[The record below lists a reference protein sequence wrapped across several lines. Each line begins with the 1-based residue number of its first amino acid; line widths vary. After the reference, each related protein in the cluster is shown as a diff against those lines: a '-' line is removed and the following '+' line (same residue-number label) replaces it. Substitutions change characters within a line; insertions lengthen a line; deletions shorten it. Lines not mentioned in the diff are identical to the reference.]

1 MTFPPSESGVQVLF
15 LGWSLELKRT
25 SISGGVYSLGNV
37 LFLRKTAEAPD
48 AFAADKARS
57 AEQGFGLRGQFSSAV
72 DRERMQNAVLQFLGF
87 RELRTSFSLSP
98 RCAALNGAGNSALSL

>member
-37 LFLRKTAEAPD
+37 LVPFLKEKTIRLNLIPQFFNCL
-48 AFAADKARS
+48 AFNKKYLS
-57 AEQGFGLRGQFSSAV
+57 AQGFKLMLLKISTEVADNRI
-72 DRERMQNAVLQFLGF
+72 
-87 RELRTSFSLSP
+87 
-98 RCAALNGAGNSALSL
+98 RCSVT